1 MKKKLRVGRV
11 LRSSTRGFTIGCRT
25 MRPQVPAFGAFVR
38 ANVQAGH
45 TYGLIYD
52 VCVQD
57 DAFSR
62 QFIGAD
68 TPEEVVRDQ
77 RENRLVPIEVSVLAV
92 GGQSD
97 AGIYHGLPQQ
107 PPVALDW
114 LYQCTNEEIQGF
126 TDRFDYFSL
135 VLSSRDVPADELLAA
150 SVRTAAQAR
159 PERERKAFLVMAGQE
174 LVRLLVSNPIRLES
188 LLRGLR

>member
-1 MKKKLRVGRV
+1 MTKKLRVGRV
-11 LRSSTRGFTIGCRT
+11 LRSSTRGFTVGCRA

-52 VCVQD
+52 VRVQD

-92 GGQSD
+92 GGRSD

-107 PPVALDW
+107 PPLTLDW
-114 LYQCTNEEIQGF
+114 LHQCTDEEVQAF
-126 TDRFDYFSL
+126 TVRFDYFSL

-150 SVRTAAQAR
+150 SVRAAAQAR
-159 PERERKAFLVMAGQE
+159 PEREHETFLVAAGKE
-174 LVRLLVSNPIRLES
+174 LVRLLVSNPIRLEN